1 MVYLIVYLIVYL
13 MVYLIVYLIVISLL
27 SNNIRVYG
35 IKNRT
40 QHYVYREQRSAV
52 GRHKYLKNIYQKRRY
67 KF

>member
-35 IKNRT
+35 IKNIK

-52 GRHKYLKNIYQKRRY
+52 GRQAVGRQQT
-67 KF
+67 